1 MTETFLSQ
9 HKTVCPAAEQTVIT
23 VIICTVSLLKN
34 LINVGNV
41 ADLKG
46 YGVFKLTQKWIWNYG
61 LPKML

>member
-1 MTETFLSQ
+1 MR
-9 HKTVCPAAEQTVIT
+9 PAAEQTVIT